1 VHVSAVVVDPP
12 EQTQLDSTAQVA
24 LQPSPFL
31 TFPSSQPS
39 VLATSSPSPHIV
51 TQVSAEVV
59 EPPDQTHPASTTH
72 VELHPSPP
80 PVSPSSQP
88 SVPASKP
95 SPHTVTQFSFVAS
108 GSYPAAHNV
117 QVSDVVVEPPLQTQP
132 VSTVQVEEHP
142 SLLSVSPSSQ
152 PSLTVSNPLPHTSM
166 HVGRPAEV
174 IFSHPN

>member
-12 EQTQLDSTAQVA
+12 EQTQLDSTAQIA
-24 LQPSPFL
+24 LQPSPCL

-59 EPPDQTHPASTTH
+59 EPPDQTHPA
-72 VELHPSPP
+72 
-80 PVSPSSQP
+80 
-88 SVPASKP
+88 
-95 SPHTVTQFSFVAS
+95 
-108 GSYPAAHNV
+108 
-117 QVSDVVVEPPLQTQP
+117 
-132 VSTVQVEEHP
+132 STVQVEEHP